1 MIAFSSY
8 ERRIVRF
15 LLAAGLP
22 GRSSCYILVADRQG
36 AFLKPSRKSRICSIL
51 LALGSVVL
59 AWSCRESGELPRP
72 NLILVSIDTLR
83 ADHLTAYGYQRP
95 TSPVISRLADEGIL
109 FEQAFSQSPKTAT
122 SHMSLLTGV
131 YPPAH
136 RVANWGERR
145 VRRLSDDVPTL
156 ATMLARSGYRTE
168 AHTDGGNVS
177 ARLGFDQ
184 GFERYLE
191 RRGART
197 VFEGARKALER
208 FAQKNGPGTR
218 DPFFL
223 FVHTFEVHDPYLS
236 PAQYAAEFVDPSYSG
251 DIVGS
256 RDELD
261 RLVGGGDYWARHKA
275 YWDRVDRADPA
286 DLQHLQDLYDA
297 GILYSDAQLGALMDH
312 LRSLD
317 LDAQTIVV
325 VLSDHGEE
333 FLEHGGF
340 LHNSLFQEIL
350 HVPLIFRFP
359 ASLSLPSG
367 LRSQT
372 IVELVDVVPTLL
384 EAMGL
389 PAPEHLQGRSLMPL
403 IVGGEVPTR
412 PVFSQWLAGGR
423 IVALRD
429 GDWKYIR
436 VKRQEQLFDLS
447 EDPGESADRLFARPE
462 ILARLQAKVDEII
475 GESYAFAEAQAPA
488 RPPSLEKETR
498 KQLEA
503 LGYLDGD
510 S

>member
-1 MIAFSSY
+1 M
-8 ERRIVRF
+8 
-15 LLAAGLP
+15 
-22 GRSSCYILVADRQG
+22 
-36 AFLKPSRKSRICSIL
+36 
-51 LALGSVVL
+51 LALGLVAL
-59 AWSCRESGELPRP
+59 AWSCRRSGDPPRP
-72 NLILVSIDTLR
+72 NLVLVSIDTLR
-83 ADHLTAYGYQRP
+83 ADHLTAYGYERP
-95 TSPVISRLADEGIL
+95 TSPAISRLADDGVL

-145 VRRLSDDVPTL
+145 VRRLSEDVPTL
-156 ATMLARSGYRTE
+156 ATMLARSGYRTA

-191 RRGART
+191 HRGAGT
-197 VFEGARKALER
+197 VFEGARKALDR
-208 FAQKNGPGTR
+208 FVEADGAAGR
-218 DPFFL
+218 APFFL
-223 FVHTFEVHDPYLS
+223 FVHTFEVHDPYVP
-236 PAQYAAEFVDPSYSG
+236 PAEYAAEFVDPSYSG
-251 DIVGS
+251 SIVGS
-256 RDELD
+256 QEELD
-261 RLVGGGDYWARHKA
+261 RLASGRSYWASHDE
-275 YWDRVDRADPA
+275 YWKRVDRTDPA
-286 DLQHLQDLYDA
+286 DIQHLQDLYDA
-297 GILYSDAQLGALMDH
+297 GILYTDAQFGSFMDH
-312 LRSLD
+312 LRRLD
-317 LDAQTIVV
+317 LDAETIVV

-350 HVPLIFRFP
+350 HVPLILRFP
-359 ASLSLPSG
+359 ASLDLPAG
-367 LRSQT
+367 RRIQT
-372 IVELVDVVPTLL
+372 IVRLVDVVPTLL

-389 PAPEHLQGRSLMPL
+389 PAPEHLQGQSLMPL
-403 IVGGEVPTR
+403 IFGGEGPTR

-436 VKRQEQLFDLS
+436 IKRQEQLFDLS
-447 EDPGESADRLFARPE
+447 EDPGESADRRSVRPE
-462 ILARLQAKVDEII
+462 ILARLQSEVEEII
-475 GESYAFAEAQAPA
+475 GDSYAFAEAQTPA
-488 RPPSLEKETR
+488 RPPSLDEETR

>member
-1 MIAFSSY
+1 M
-8 ERRIVRF
+8 RIERF
-15 LLAAGLP
+15 LRGTGLP
-22 GRSSCYILVADRQG
+22 GPLTCYILGVDGQG
-36 AFLKPSRKSRICSIL
+36 AFLKPSRRSRRYSVL
-51 LALGSVVL
+51 WSLALVVL
-59 AWSCRESGELPRP
+59 AGSCRRSEDPPKP
-72 NLILVSIDTLR
+72 NLVLVSIDTLR
-83 ADHLTAYGYQRP
+83 PDHLTAYGYERP
-95 TSPVISRLADEGIL
+95 TSPVISRLADEGIV

-145 VRRLSDDVPTL
+145 VRRLSADSPTL
-156 ATMLARSGYRTE
+156 ATLLARLGYRTE

-177 ARLGFDQ
+177 ARLGFGQ
-184 GFERYLE
+184 GFERYVE
-191 RRGART
+191 HRGAGT
-197 VFEGARKALER
+197 VFDGARQALDQ
-208 FAQKNGPGTR
+208 FAEEDGAGTR
-218 DPFFL
+218 APFFL
-223 FVHTFEVHDPYLS
+223 FVHTFEVHDPYLP
-236 PAQYAAEFVDPSYSG
+236 PAEYAAEFVDPSYSG
-251 DIVGS
+251 DIIGS
-256 RDELD
+256 REELE
-261 RLVGGGDYWARHKA
+261 RLVGSGNYWASHEE
-275 YWDRVDRADPA
+275 YWNRVDREDPA

-297 GILYSDAQLGALMDH
+297 GILYTDVQLGTLMDH

-317 LDAQTIVV
+317 LDAETIVV

-359 ASLSLPSG
+359 EGLALPTG
-367 LRSQT
+367 LRIQT
-372 IVELVDVVPTLL
+372 IVRLVDVLPTLL
-384 EAMGL
+384 EVMGL
-389 PAPEHLQGRSLMPL
+389 PAPEHLQGHSLMPL
-403 IVGGEVPTR
+403 IGEGEAPTR

-447 EDPGESADRLFARPE
+447 EDPGESVDRLSVRPE
-462 ILARLQAKVDEII
+462 VLARLQAEVNEII
-475 GESYAFAEAQAPA
+475 GESFAFAEAQTPT
-488 RPPSLEKETR
+488 RPPRLDEETR
-498 KQLEA
+498 EQLEA